1 MTILASEQVQTW
13 LAGLPPEP
21 KRRVRAALRGLLAS
35 SGSLDTKALR
45 QELEGFHRLRVGD
58 HRIVYRLKTSRIIIL
73 EYADLRE
80 VVYET
85 FKRLRA
91 LRESQGSE

>member
-1 MTILASEQVQTW
+1 MMTILASEQVQTR

-21 KRRVRAALRGLLAS
+21 KRRVRAALRVLATSS
-35 SGSLDTKALR
+35 SGLDTKALR
-45 QELEGFHRLRVGD
+45 QELEGFYRLRVDD
-58 HRIVYRLKTSRIIIL
+58 HRIVYRLKTSRIISL

-85 FKRLRA
+85 FKKLRA
-91 LRESQGSE
+91 LSDQ